1 MKKNGKM
8 GRSRYKIYEE
18 HYPYFITSTIKD
30 GLPLLSKPE
39 LAQVVLESLTYLQ
52 NARNVQLYGYVIM
65 ENHFHAVVKGE
76 DLAKKL
82 RLTKSFMARMM
93 VDVMIENG
101 NSKLL
106 SQIAFRKLRHKLK
119 SDYQV
124 WEEGFHPKQLFNNE
138 LLVQKLEYMHYNPVK
153 AGFVERPEH
162 WRYSS
167 MKNYL
172 GQEGLIPVT
181 IYAG

>member
-1 MKKNGKM
+1 M

-18 HYPYFITSTIKD
+18 HYPYFITSTIID

-39 LAQVVLESLTYLQ
+39 LAQIVLESLTYLQ
-52 NARNVQLYGYVIM
+52 TERKVIVYGYVIM
-65 ENHFHAVVKGE
+65 GNHFHAIVQGI

-82 RLTKSFMARMM
+82 RLTKSYMARSM
-93 VDVMIENG
+93 VDLLTENG

-106 SQIAFRKLRHKLK
+106 SQIAFRKLRHKLR

-124 WEEGFHPKQLFNNE
+124 WEEGFHPKQLFNDEMVN
-138 LLVQKLEYMHYNPVK
+138 QKLDYIHFNPVS
-153 AGFVERPEH
+153 AGFVGRAEH

-167 MKNYL
+167 ARNYL
-172 GQEGLIPVT
+172 GQEGVIPIT
-181 IYAG
+181 IYSG